1 MFGLICR
8 QKEWDKS
15 NCKLLKF
22 PFSLFTNSV
31 RRHLDEC
38 NPFCSFIVYTD
49 AALTL
54 CLLTLRQELIVLI
67 SPFFFLTPPTLS
79 FSFVLSYNCLEPKG
93 RLTCPFP
100 RGTHTPNQV
109 PPDNSFTRWWK
120 GWFVFFFNLYFFV
133 SSDSITV
140 ANAALEYKLKSLV
153 TDTLCHTAYIWLAG
167 TKCKQTM
174 LEF

>member
-79 FSFVLSYNCLEPKG
+79 FSFVLTYNCLEPKG

-120 GWFVFFFNLYFFV
+120 GWFVFFFLIFIFCQQWLHNCSKCCTRVQTQELGHRHSV
-133 SSDSITV
+133 PH
-140 ANAALEYKLKSLV
+140 SLHL
-153 TDTLCHTAYIWLAG
+153 TGRY
-167 TKCKQTM
+167 
-174 LEF
+174 

>member
-67 SPFFFLTPPTLS
+67 SPFFFFWPLPHFLFLLFWVIIVWNQKADLPVLFLEEHTHQTRCLLTTALQDDG
-79 FSFVLSYNCLEPKG
+79 KG
-93 RLTCPFP
+93 GL
-100 RGTHTPNQV
+100 
-109 PPDNSFTRWWK
+109 
-120 GWFVFFFNLYFFV
+120 FFFLIFIFCQQWLHNCSKCCTRVQTQELGHRHSV
-133 SSDSITV
+133 PH
-140 ANAALEYKLKSLV
+140 SLHL
-153 TDTLCHTAYIWLAG
+153 TGRY
-167 TKCKQTM
+167 
-174 LEF
+174 

>member
-67 SPFFFLTPPTLS
+67 SPFFFWPLPHFLFLLFWVIIVWNQKADLPVLFLEEHTHQTRCLLTTALQDDG
-79 FSFVLSYNCLEPKG
+79 KG
-93 RLTCPFP
+93 GLF
-100 RGTHTPNQV
+100 
-109 PPDNSFTRWWK
+109 
-120 GWFVFFFNLYFFV
+120 FFFNLYFFV

-167 TKCKQTM
+167 HTLVTRTG
-174 LEF
+174 